1 MPTKESL
8 NKNKYDI
15 LIHQELAYLCYVFS
29 FQQSDLLCIET
40 FFLLF

>member
-15 LIHQELAYLCYVFS
+15 LIHQELAYLCYGLVFNNRIS
-29 FQQSDLLCIET
+29 YV
-40 FFLLF
+40 